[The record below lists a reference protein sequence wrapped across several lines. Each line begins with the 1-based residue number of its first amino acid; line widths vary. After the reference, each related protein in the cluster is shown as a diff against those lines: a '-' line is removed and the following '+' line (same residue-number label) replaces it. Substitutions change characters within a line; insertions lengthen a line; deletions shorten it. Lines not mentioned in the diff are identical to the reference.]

1 VGLLD
6 KPPPLLPFKQG
17 AFTSRLRSEQVTTK
31 IGIALA
37 VCIAVCFLTGLWS
50 HYQQHPLDWLT
61 IPTAPVWLYRLSQGL
76 HVATGIAAIPLLL
89 LKLWAVYPR
98 LFEWPPIKS
107 ASHAIE
113 RVFIAV
119 LVAAMIFQLTTGL
132 INISQWYPWT
142 FPFTQTHFAM
152 SFVILGA
159 LFIHLAV
166 KAPKI
171 LAALQVGRSTSS
183 EPNSPDFAS
192 EPNTETAAEAGLVT
206 DIATG
211 TDSDI
216 DSNSARTSLSRRNFF
231 IAAGA
236 SVGAVTI
243 TTVGQSVT
251 PLEPIAAFAP
261 RAPTTGPQGL
271 PVNRT
276 AVAAKITPTLVGS
289 DYRLVVDGPSP
300 LSLSIDDLQTM
311 SQIDVDLPIA
321 CVEGWSA
328 NARWQGIRLADL
340 LDQAGIDPEAT
351 IQVSSLETNG
361 NYRTSVVAA
370 NFARDPLTVM
380 ALRVN
385 DEELSL
391 DHGYPI
397 RLVAPNRPG
406 VLQTKWINRIEVLA

>member
-1 VGLLD
+1 MGLLD

-17 AFTSRLRSEQVTTK
+17 AFTSRLRSEQVATK

-37 VCIAVCFLTGLWS
+37 ICIAVCFLTGLLS
-50 HYQQHPLDWLT
+50 HYQQHPLDWVT
-61 IPTAPVWLYRLSQGL
+61 IPTAPVWGYRLSQGL

-107 ASHAIE
+107 ASHALE
-113 RVFIAV
+113 RLFIAV
-119 LVAAMIFQLTTGL
+119 LVAAMIFQLATGL
-132 INISQWYPWT
+132 INISQWYPWK
-142 FPFTQTHFAM
+142 FPFIQTHFAI

-171 LAALQVGRSTSS
+171 LLALKEGKSESSKPESLDPES
-183 EPNSPDFAS
+183 EPKP
-192 EPNTETAAEAGLVT
+192 TA
-206 DIATG
+206 DATADA
-211 TDSDI
+211 DSDARI
-216 DSNSARTSLSRRNFF
+216 EAARTSLSRRNFF

-236 SVGAVTI
+236 SVGAVTL
-243 TTVGQSVT
+243 TTVGQTVT
-251 PLEPIAAFAP
+251 PLEPVAAFAP
-261 RAPTTGPQGL
+261 RIPTTGPQGL

-276 AVAAKITPTLVGS
+276 AVAAKITPVLVGN
-289 DYRLVVDGPSP
+289 DYRLVVNGPSP
-300 LSLSIDDLQTM
+300 LSLSLSLSIDDLQAMPQTE
-311 SQIDVDLPIA
+311 VDLPIA

-328 NARWQGIRLADL
+328 NARWRGIPLADL
-340 LDQAGIDPEAT
+340 LDRAGIDPESAVT
-351 IQVSSLETNG
+351 LVSLETNG
-361 NYRTSVVAA
+361 NYGSSVVAA

-380 ALRVN
+380 AMGIN
-385 DEELSL
+385 GEELSL

-406 VLQTKWINRIEVLA
+406 VLQTKWINRIEVIA